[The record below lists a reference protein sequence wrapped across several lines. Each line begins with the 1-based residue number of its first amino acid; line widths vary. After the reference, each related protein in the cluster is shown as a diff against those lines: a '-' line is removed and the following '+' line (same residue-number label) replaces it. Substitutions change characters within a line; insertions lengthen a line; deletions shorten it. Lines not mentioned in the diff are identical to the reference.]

1 MPSSPPTCLFN
12 KPEATNAMTS
22 RSRRLSVAKDLVA
35 GAGTRTDTGVRTDA
49 TYGLADYYGFKTG
62 ELVTDDQRNVTRC
75 ASTVR
80 MNWTGC

>member
-1 MPSSPPTCLFN
+1 LKGPDRHQLAAASRWRSGISASARSSN
-12 KPEATNAMTS
+12 KVFCNQE
-22 RSRRLSVAKDLVA
+22 
-35 GAGTRTDTGVRTDA
+35 RTDA

-62 ELVTDDQRNVTRC
+62 ELITDDQRNVTRC